1 MPFYFSGSLR
11 QSKHSGCSAQGE
23 TEMEWIYLTLV
34 NGRLINDEGKDENP
48 LWPTFKTE
56 AEAEAWLVAN
66 DIRASIR

>member
-1 MPFYFSGSLR
+1 
-11 QSKHSGCSAQGE
+11 
-23 TEMEWIYLTLV
+23 MEWTYLTLV